1 MSGEQADGVV
11 AQAQVGL
18 DHYAMKSMD
27 YGQLT
32 GLAIAAHAISDC
44 FLLMHV
50 GVGCKNKATAHLLVH
65 DWKEHANLREGWT
78 EVGDRDLILGAS
90 ERAGPY
96 LRSWYKRMEPG
107 LMVCTSVTFID
118 LAGEDLPDKLEAAA
132 QDVPCPV
139 YYVKAPGY
147 EPDMYT
153 GYAKLVLA
161 VAERVPWKQAPTKPD
176 EVTLLGYLF
185 DRYEGDHQG
194 NLQQLRA
201 LLKMVGLTLGRT
213 LFSGAPYAEHLDAWT
228 AGHLIELPYLEP
240 VRRKLKRVLRG
251 RNPIRTDLPMGIRGT
266 SRWVRTVAEAVGAD
280 LRKVEAQIASREA
293 HVWKQVETMLDRWR
307 SRGVAIVA
315 EPPLAAGL
323 CSLLMELGLQP
334 VYVGLRGESLGGAR
348 VFAETLER
356 DGFVLPDGVPVV
368 ENPSLYGIRASML
381 ALLREGVLD
390 GVFGSANELNMLT
403 SVPPKEYL
411 REHVIGRAEPQGPFF
426 VEVGFPCRD
435 YHTMLAAP
443 YLGYGGVVVVGQR
456 ILDARRVWDSGRG
469 MTYQL

>member
-1 MSGEQADGVV
+1 MSEHA
-11 AQAQVGL
+11 ALPGL

-32 GLAIAAHAISDC
+32 GLAIGAHAISDC

-50 GVGCKNKATAHLLVH
+50 GVGCKDKATAHLLVH

-90 ERAGPY
+90 DRAGPY

-107 LMVCTSVTFID
+107 VMVCTSVTFLD

-132 QDVPCPV
+132 EDVPCPV
-139 YYVKAPGY
+139 LYIKAPGY
-147 EPDMYT
+147 EPDLYA

-161 VAERVPWKQAPTKPD
+161 IAQQVPWKQAATKPD

-194 NLQQLRA
+194 NLQQLRG
-201 LLKMVGLTLGRT
+201 LLKMVGLNLGRT
-213 LFSGAPYAEHLDAWT
+213 LFSGQPYADHLDAWT
-228 AGHLIELPYLEP
+228 AGHVIELPYTLP
-240 VRRKLKRVLRG
+240 VRKKLKRLLRG
-251 RNPIRTDLPMGIRGT
+251 REPIVTDLPMGIRGS

-280 LRKVEAQIASREA
+280 LRKVEAQITSREA
-293 HVWKQVETMLDRWR
+293 YVWKQVETMLDRWR
-307 SRGVAIVA
+307 SRGVAVIA

-323 CSLLMELGLQP
+323 CSLLIELGLRP
-334 VYVGLRGESLGGAR
+334 VYVGLRGETLGGAR
-348 VFAETLER
+348 ALREALER
-356 DGFVLPDGVPVV
+356 DGFALDEGTVVV
-368 ENPSLYGIRASML
+368 ENPSLYGLRESML

-390 GVFGSANELNMLT
+390 GVFGSATELNTLT
-403 SVPPKEYL
+403 SLAPKEYL
-411 REHVIGRAEPQGPFF
+411 REHVIGRVEPQGPFF
-426 VEVGFPCRD
+426 VEIGFPCRD
-435 YHTMLAAP
+435 FHAMLPMP
-443 YLGYGGVVVVGQR
+443 YLGYGGVVVLGQR
-456 ILDARRVWDSGRG
+456 IVDARRVWDAGRG